1 MRVSLSDCVSHLT
14 VLVQAAAYASPRL
27 DRECVRRPFFTVLG
41 HSLRGLLLDTQLALI
56 PAAQFADREL
66 QSYGE
71 ALAERQRPIQPLGDQ
86 TAHFFTRRHW
96 RCSSVSR

>member
-27 DRECVRRPFFTVLG
+27 DRECVRRTFFTVLG
-41 HSLRGLLLDTQLALI
+41 QLLRGLLQETQLALI
-56 PAAQFADREL
+56 SAAQLADREV

-71 ALAERQRPIQPLGDQ
+71 ALTERQRPIQSLGDQ
-86 TAHFFTRRHW
+86 TAHFFTRRL
-96 RCSSVSR
+96 